1 MSKSSADPVPYFE
14 AHVFVCVNERPADHP
29 FGSCAGRG
37 AAALRD
43 RLKAKAKEL
52 GPKTVCVT
60 STKCLSRCDK
70 GPVLVI
76 YPEGI
81 WYQPQNEADVDEIF
95 ETHLSKGG
103 RVERLMVR

>member
-1 MSKSSADPVPYFE
+1 MSRKSTDPAPYFE

-37 AAALRD
+37 SVELRD
-43 RLKAKAKEL
+43 HLKAKAKAL
-52 GPKTVCVT
+52 GGRNVCVT

-81 WYQPQNEADVDEIF
+81 WYQPQNIADVDEIF
-95 ETHLSKGG
+95 ATHLERGG
-103 RVERLMVR
+103 RVERLMIR